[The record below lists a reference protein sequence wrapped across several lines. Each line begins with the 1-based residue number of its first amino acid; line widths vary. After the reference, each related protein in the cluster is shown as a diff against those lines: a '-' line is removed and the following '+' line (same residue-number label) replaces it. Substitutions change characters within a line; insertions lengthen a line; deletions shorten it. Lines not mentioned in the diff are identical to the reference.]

1 MTFEYTSILAA
12 NLMFGL
18 EEPAKKVCTFELIYL
33 QFQWNSTLTFIP
45 FHSKNQLSND
55 TLEKDINN
63 YSNGTLDMGESSTF
77 NKEFEKV
84 NYRW

>member
-33 QFQWNSTLTFIP
+33 QFQ
-45 FHSKNQLSND
+45 
-55 TLEKDINN
+55 
-63 YSNGTLDMGESSTF
+63 
-77 NKEFEKV
+77 
-84 NYRW
+84 